1 MYRPTQNMMHPET
14 LLREQKMS
22 QDKNS
27 VSYDMLHYN
36 MAGLHYV
43 DHLNISLFDKSSKG
57 FQRIQNESG
66 CILGWNLDH
75 PSWVCLN
82 IPRFLQE
89 KMNNMLLC

>member
-27 VSYDMLHYN
+27 LSYDMLHYY
-36 MAGLHYV
+36 MAGLYYIDYLKLSH
-43 DHLNISLFDKSSKG
+43 FDKPSKG
-57 FQRIQNESG
+57 FQHIQNESVRT
-66 CILGWNLDH
+66 LGWNLDH
-75 PSWVCLN
+75 PSGVCRD

-89 KMNNMLLC
+89 KNE